1 MKYFFWSIVV
11 GIMVFGGFTGL
22 FTSKV
27 SAETTKNQPI
37 FFFMRDLR
45 QGDTGEDVRQLQ
57 KILKIAETGSF
68 DAKTAQSVIEFQDK
82 YAEEVLRP
90 VALTR
95 GTGFVGLWTRLKLNQ
110 ILLKPDTGTSSSM
123 LTTFPASPLATAST
137 TSEKQTSEYL
147 LVTFASAYYA
157 PAGTTITLSGFGF
170 STQSNTI
177 HIGKKYQ
184 VENVVAKSDSEI
196 TLTIPKNVSVGRYDI
211 SVSNASFKKPS
222 NGIPFIVTEAN
233 AQIPVI
239 ESIEA
244 VGVNGVT
251 SAKKTK
257 SLGDFFFTK
266 VPTITFG
273 QTIKITGKNFTAK
286 DNMIVSNVGT
296 FSGLSSSDGKTLM
309 FTIPVPEYLVSDNA
323 AVTKAW
329 FGEKEN
335 LNWTVRFIV
344 ANTNGISAHTESA
357 KCIITM

>member
-1 MKYFFWSIVV
+1 MKYFFWSIVA
-11 GIMVFGGFTGL
+11 GIMVFGGFVGL
-22 FTSKV
+22 LISKV
-27 SAETTKNQPI
+27 SAETSKSQPI

-110 ILLKPDTGTSSSM
+110 ILLKPDAVSI
-123 LTTFPASPLATAST
+123 ASPPAIASATT
-137 TSEKQTSEYL
+137 EKQTSEYV
-147 LVTFASAYYA
+147 LVTFASAYYG

-170 STQSNTI
+170 STKSNTI

-184 VENVVAKSDSEI
+184 VENVAAKSDSEI

-222 NGIPFIVTEAN
+222 NGIPFIVTETN

-244 VGVNGVT
+244 VGTNGVT

-273 QTIKITGKNFTAK
+273 QTVKITGKNFTAK

-296 FSGLSSSDGKTLM
+296 FSGLSSSDGKTLT
-309 FTIPVPEYLVSDNA
+309 FTIPVPEYMMSDNA

-329 FGEKEN
+329 FGEREN

-357 KCIITM
+357 KCIINL